1 MRYLFFD
8 IEASDGINMCSF
20 GYVVTNEH
28 FQVLETKDILMNPK
42 APFLTGLWEKEQA
55 SKTSKFTLAYPEEV
69 FTRRGAFPTVYED
82 IKGIF
87 DSCDYVFGFSVRN
100 DVQYVLTA
108 CDRYKLPCVN
118 YKFFD
123 IQALYAKI
131 KHINYQKALE
141 TIAVELGINL
151 NDITLHLSRDDAYLS
166 MLILKEICKQEKLD
180 LNTISEKYPSVCGET
195 KAGEIYLYNMNVDEV
210 FAKRHKEFVKRTL
223 NAFETKMNSQ
233 AKGNINIYLTQQFK
247 DSNVHDT
254 LVVIT
259 KLIEKGYKLT
269 QKTFYADLYLNCT
282 AKANATIANELY
294 EKKVLVPRRRTKV
307 INKKEL
313 YAIVGLTKNG
323 IRNFHNK
330 EIDQVEEDIRKNS
343 QDINKQK
350 RAFCELFNLTNNCS
364 K

>member
-20 GYVVTNEH
+20 GYVVTNEQ
-28 FQVLETKDILMNPK
+28 FDVLETKDILMNPK
-42 APFLTGLWEKEQA
+42 APFLTGLWEKE
-55 SKTSKFTLAYPEEV
+55 SKTNKFTLAYPEEV
-69 FTRRGAFPTVYED
+69 FTRRGAFPTVYKD
-82 IKGIF
+82 IKDIF

-108 CDRYKLPCVN
+108 CERYKLPKID

-131 KHINYQKALE
+131 KKINYQKALE
-141 TIAVELGINL
+141 TMAIELGINI

-166 MLILKEICKQEKLD
+166 MLILKEICKQENLD
-180 LNTISEKYPSVCGET
+180 LTTISEKYPSVCGET
-195 KAGEIYLYNMNVDEV
+195 KSGEIYLHNMNVDEI
-210 FAKRHKEFVKRTL
+210 FAKRHKEFVRRTL
-223 NAFETKMNSQ
+223 NAFETKMNNQ
-233 AKGNINIYLTQQFK
+233 AKGNVNIYLTQQFK

-282 AKANATIANELY
+282 AKANGTVANELY
-294 EKKVLVPRRRTKV
+294 EKKVLIPRRKTKV

-313 YAIVGLTKNG
+313 YSIIGLTKGG

-330 EIDQVEEDIRKNS
+330 EIDQVEEDIKDNS
-343 QDINKQK
+343 KDINKQK
-350 RAFCELFNLTNNCS
+350 KAFCELFNISNS
-364 K
+364 GPKQ